1 MGTYANPL
9 HESAV
14 RFPMT
19 QLWNDSCGKGD
30 LEFALARGAAGAT
43 SNPVIV
49 GGVLRKEPELWT
61 DRLSAIIRDEAP
73 SATDEEICWKLS
85 TEMGVAAA
93 RMLEPM
99 FRESAGARGRQALQV
114 NPRFYRD
121 AARTAAQAVE
131 LSLAAENILV
141 KMPVSSSGVKALE
154 EATYAGVS
162 VNGTVSFGLP
172 QAVAAAEAI
181 ERGLA
186 RREKEGLPVDRMS
199 PSCTLMIG
207 RADDW
212 LKKCAER
219 DAVPIL
225 PQHLERGGVAIFK
238 KAYALFKERRYRAK
252 LLAASNKSHH
262 LWSNFIG
269 ADILITVNP
278 VWWRKM
284 EGCRMDIRRT
294 IDDPVSPDAVAE
306 LYDKIEDFRKLYDEH
321 GIAVGDF
328 DSFGAFKDT
337 MREFFGGY
345 DDFLSYLRDM
355 IMNS

>member
-19 QLWNDSCGKGD
+19 QLWNDSCGRGD
-30 LEFALARGAAGAT
+30 LEFALARGAVGAT

-49 GGVLRKEPELWT
+49 GGVLRREPELWA
-61 DRLSAIIRDEAP
+61 DRLRSIIRDESPA
-73 SATDEEICWKLS
+73 ATDEEICWKLS
-85 TEMGVAAA
+85 AEMGVAAA
-93 RMLEPM
+93 RILEPM
-99 FRESAGARGRQALQV
+99 FRESGGALGRQALQV

-121 AARTAAQAVE
+121 SGRTAAQAVE
-131 LSLAAENILV
+131 LAAAAPNILV
-141 KMPVSSSGVKALE
+141 KMPVSSSGVRALE

-186 RREKEGLPVDRMS
+186 RREKDGLPIDRIS

-219 DAVPIL
+219 DSVPIL
-225 PQHLERGGVAIFK
+225 PEHLEWGGVAVFK

-252 LLAASNKSHH
+252 LLVASNKSHH

-269 ADILITVNP
+269 ADVLVTVNP

-284 EGCRMDIRRT
+284 EGCRMEVRRT
-294 IDDPVSPDAVAE
+294 IDDPVPSASVAE
-306 LYDKIEDFRKLYDEH
+306 LYDKIEDFRKLYDER

-328 DSFGAFKDT
+328 ETFGAFKDT
-337 MREFFGGY
+337 MREFFTGY
-345 DDFLSYLRDM
+345 DEFLSYLRDK
-355 IMNS
+355 IMNA